1 MTKAQK
7 KKIWIGIGIAGL
19 AALFYFKPWRKKS
32 TDYLNLTDAEKREI
46 TYLMEGGL
54 NYSYD
59 EALEEVLRKRLEY
72 KGSSGW
78 S

>member
-1 MTKAQK
+1 MSTQN
-7 KKIWIGIGIAGL
+7 KIWIGVGIAGL
-19 AALFYFKPWRKKS
+19 AALLYFKPWRKKS
-32 TDYLNLTDAEKREI
+32 TDHLHLTESEKREI
-46 TYLMEGGL
+46 TFLMEGGL

-59 EALEEVLRKRLEY
+59 DALEQVLRKRLDY